1 MLGTSFTVR
10 QTLCRMQGRG
20 FAMTELQQCTTGGT
34 SPRDDELA
42 AHRHSVAAVAEAT
55 HTARQLHSMLEF
67 HDAKYEWRRLFS
79 ELLGTFMLVFVAAG
93 GGIVNAKFG
102 GNNIPQFILVTA
114 PGMMVLSII
123 LFMGAVSGAH
133 LNPGVSLAFAL
144 RGDFPWRRVPL
155 YIAAQFVGAILATL
169 VLVALLGKHR
179 HGGALGVAIVVFLFA
194 RRHKYSL
201 VNLGD
206 ACCMVVPLGLFF
218 GRIANFING
227 ELYGHITNVWWAVK
241 FPTEIANPT
250 NDRIA
255 HYLGTYNERND
266 FIPGPALKDAVIT
279 MGQAV
284 NNLRNQMQLPPL
296 DATRAELVHLF
307 YHPADMLPSSIHA
320 DPAQID
326 QVHNVLRQQFDALL
340 QPRHPSQ
347 LYEACLEGLALFAI
361 CWLVG
366 RLWKK
371 DGMASSAFLIFYP
384 VMRIIGEQ
392 FRVGDTPVLLFG
404 FAVSKGILYSI
415 PMLILGIV
423 YWVYWVRQPPRD
435 SAPGL
440 RLKPDA
446 HA

>member
-1 MLGTSFTVR
+1 MLAYYLHDLNPFAIRFADHWFTSWIVYLFHLVGINVIGIRWYGISYLTGFICAFLLLRYLASKKAGPQLRMPPDKIADFVLTV
-10 QTLCRMQGRG
+10 CIFG
-20 FAMTELQQCTTGGT
+20 
-34 SPRDDELA
+34 
-42 AHRHSVAAVAEAT
+42 V
-55 HTARQLHSMLEF
+55 
-67 HDAKYEWRRLFS
+67 
-79 ELLGTFMLVFVAAG
+79 LLGGRLGYVLFYDLPYGLSHNITPLLWS
-93 GGIVNAKFG
+93 FG
-102 GNNIPQFILVTA
+102 GA
-114 PGMMVLSII
+114 
-123 LFMGAVSGAH
+123 
-133 LNPGVSLAFAL
+133 
-144 RGDFPWRRVPL
+144 FPWWGVLRVWQGGMS
-155 YIAAQFVGAILATL
+155 A
-169 VLVALLGKHR
+169 